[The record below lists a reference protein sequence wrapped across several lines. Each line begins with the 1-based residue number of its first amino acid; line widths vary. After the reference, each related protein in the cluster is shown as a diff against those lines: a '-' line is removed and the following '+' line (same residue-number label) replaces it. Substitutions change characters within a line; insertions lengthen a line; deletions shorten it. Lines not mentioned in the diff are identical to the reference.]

1 MKKFPF
7 IFLLFSLMSIYVQGQ
22 FTKPFPIPSFH
33 VPVDSGTVARFRETT
48 ANGDT
53 KSILEKRD
61 VHVKITDQSSGG
73 GNCGATVW
81 IYSLDGLDVLGPF
94 SVLCGETLVTAIDKR
109 AWGVLVQS
117 NDDIVVDVWI
127 E

>member
-1 MKKFPF
+1 
-7 IFLLFSLMSIYVQGQ
+7 
-22 FTKPFPIPSFH
+22 
-33 VPVDSGTVARFRETT
+33 ETT

-94 SVLCGETLVTAIDKR
+94 SVLCSETLVTAIDER

>member
-7 IFLLFSLMSIYVQGQ
+7 VFLLFTLMSVFVQGQ
-22 FTKPFPIPSFH
+22 ITKPVTIPSFR
-33 VPVDSGTVARFRETT
+33 VPVDSGTVALFRETT
-48 ANGDT
+48 ANGHT

-81 IYSLDGLDVLGPF
+81 IYSLDGLDVLGPYTAP
-94 SVLCGETLVTAIDKR
+94 CGETLVVEIDER

-117 NDDIVVDVWI
+117 IDDIVVDVWI